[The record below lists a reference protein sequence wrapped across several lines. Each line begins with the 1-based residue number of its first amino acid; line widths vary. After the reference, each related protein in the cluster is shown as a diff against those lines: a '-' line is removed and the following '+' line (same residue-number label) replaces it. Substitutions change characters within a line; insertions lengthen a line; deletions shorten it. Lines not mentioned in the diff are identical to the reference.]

1 MLSTIRTFVLNEL
14 TLQKRVFFFKY
25 AQKYWGNNKYSLQI
39 LLGKICLFFGRL
51 ASHDF
56 MWKKEDKVGN
66 KTGYKKGRNGKGKKK
81 RGKKKDQNNFGKKSK
96 GCLICMCK
104 PKSYLITSNYQQS
117 LHFLP
122 ILMLSNWLKLFHKK
136 RISIN
141 WICFLCY
148 SLADAKGLSL
158 QHHILQTFFYITL
171 VLIRRNSLKSQHNFF
186 FLQSTVIVTAI
197 KFKFGCGLIQFK
209 NVHCCYAWMK
219 IIYFLTYV
227 TLFTWKGGLL
237 CVIECW

>member
-1 MLSTIRTFVLNEL
+1 MARPSCGSDDHIKWWFPSAVNAVHNSYFRAKWIDTP
-14 TLQKRVFFFKY
+14 KASFFLKY
-25 AQKYWGNNKYSLQI
+25 AQKYWGNDKYSLQI

-66 KTGYKKGRNGKGKKK
+66 KTGYKKRKNGKGKKK
-81 RGKKKDQNNFGKKSK
+81 RGRKKDQNNFGKKSK

-148 SLADAKGLSL
+148 SLADAKGLSP

-171 VLIRRNSLKSQHNFF
+171 VLIRRNSLKSQRNFLF
-186 FLQSTVIVTAI
+186 ST
-197 KFKFGCGLIQFK
+197 KYC
-209 NVHCCYAWMK
+209 HCYSHK
-219 IIYFLTYV
+219 V
-227 TLFTWKGGLL
+227 
-237 CVIECW
+237 

>member
-1 MLSTIRTFVLNEL
+1 MLSTICTFVLNEL

-25 AQKYWGNNKYSLQI
+25 AQKYWGNNEYSLQI

-66 KTGYKKGRNGKGKKK
+66 KTGYKKGKNGKGKKK
-81 RGKKKDQNNFGKKSK
+81 RGRKKDQNNFGKKSK

-122 ILMLSNWLKLFHKK
+122 ILMLSNSLKLFHKK

-171 VLIRRNSLKSQHNFF
+171 VLIRRNSLKSQRNFLF
-186 FLQSTVIVTAI
+186 ST
-197 KFKFGCGLIQFK
+197 KYWKYC
-209 NVHCCYAWMK
+209 HCYSHK
-219 IIYFLTYV
+219 V
-227 TLFTWKGGLL
+227 
-237 CVIECW
+237 

>member
-14 TLQKRVFFFKY
+14 TLQKRVFFLNTHKNTGEIINIHCKFCWVKFV
-25 AQKYWGNNKYSLQI
+25 S
-39 LLGKICLFFGRL
+39 FSVRL

-66 KTGYKKGRNGKGKKK
+66 KTGYKKGKTGKGKKK
-81 RGKKKDQNNFGKKSK
+81 RGRKKDQNNFGKKSK

-171 VLIRRNSLKSQHNFF
+171 VLIRRNSLKSQRNFLF
-186 FLQSTVIVTAI
+186 ST
-197 KFKFGCGLIQFK
+197 KYC
-209 NVHCCYAWMK
+209 HCYSHK
-219 IIYFLTYV
+219 V
-227 TLFTWKGGLL
+227 
-237 CVIECW
+237 

>member
-1 MLSTIRTFVLNEL
+1 MLSTIRTCVLNEL
-14 TLQKRVFFFKY
+14 TLQKRGFFLNTHKNTGEIINIHCKFCWVKF
-25 AQKYWGNNKYSLQI
+25 ATISCEKK
-39 LLGKICLFFGRL
+39 KIKWATKL
-51 ASHDF
+51 AI
-56 MWKKEDKVGN
+56 KKEKME
-66 KTGYKKGRNGKGKKK
+66 KGKKK
-81 RGKKKDQNNFGKKSK
+81 RGRKKDQNNFGKKSK

-148 SLADAKGLSL
+148 SLADAKELSL

-171 VLIRRNSLKSQHNFF
+171 VLIRRNSLKSQCNFLF
-186 FLQSTVIVTAI
+186 ST
-197 KFKFGCGLIQFK
+197 KYC
-209 NVHCCYAWMK
+209 HCYSHK
-219 IIYFLTYV
+219 V
-227 TLFTWKGGLL
+227 
-237 CVIECW
+237 

>member
-66 KTGYKKGRNGKGKKK
+66 KTGYKKGKNGKGKKK
-81 RGKKKDQNNFGKKSK
+81 RGRKKDQNNFGKKSK
-96 GCLICMCK
+96 DCLICMCK

-122 ILMLSNWLKLFHKK
+122 ILMLSNWLKLFHKR

-158 QHHILQTFFYITL
+158 QHHILQTFFL
-171 VLIRRNSLKSQHNFF
+171 HNPG
-186 FLQSTVIVTAI
+186 SDKE
-197 KFKFGCGLIQFK
+197 KFS
-209 NVHCCYAWMK
+209 
-219 IIYFLTYV
+219 
-227 TLFTWKGGLL
+227 
-237 CVIECW
+237 